1 MIFKHCG
8 KGASELRSQKSSIAH
23 KGAVNGLAFS
33 NTGRHLVTLGC
44 FDGRIR
50 KWDVL
55 QQGINTKTPFV
66 KMAKKDLKIHLPLG
80 TSISRFFFF
89 LFPFSF
95 TTFSISFLL
104 IFFPFLF

>member
-1 MIFKHCG
+1 MIFQHCG

-80 TSISRFFFF
+80 TSISYNFFIYYFFF
-89 LFPFSF
+89 SI
-95 TTFSISFLL
+95 TF
-104 IFFPFLF
+104 

>member
-66 KMAKKDLKIHLPLG
+66 KIAKKDLKIHLPLG
-80 TSISRFFFF
+80 TSISYNFFNLLFFF
-89 LFPFSF
+89 SI
-95 TTFSISFLL
+95 TFSTFFFHFRQFL
-104 IFFPFLF
+104 

>member
-80 TSISRFFFF
+80 TSISYNFFFYLFINFSTFFFF
-89 LFPFSF
+89 HFRQ
-95 TTFSISFLL
+95 FL
-104 IFFPFLF
+104 